1 MTTEHKHQIANELML
16 QSAQSSQ
23 NKMAAKLGIST
34 ATVSQIINGNWK
46 LIKDEMWR
54 KVKVNLKVDLDW
66 NVVETSNMQ
75 LIKGALM
82 LTQSKSMA
90 IGIAENAGIGKTE
103 AFKAYARK
111 YKNVVM
117 IECKHYWTRKS
128 YIKNICL
135 AAGLEDF
142 GKTEELIAR
151 FTDYMKGLDRPLM
164 IIDQADKLKDPQLDL
179 FMDFYNDLFKHCGFV
194 LSGVKALDKRIR
206 KGVQKDKSGYK
217 ELWSRIGSKFYDQIE
232 PTTIQDVALICK
244 ANGVT
249 DSEIHQFIYNV
260 CAGDIRKVRI
270 EIEKQQMMNPQD

>member
-1 MTTEHKHQIANELML
+1 MTKEHKDQITNELL
-16 QSAQSSQ
+16 FQSAHSSQ
-23 NKMAAKLGIST
+23 SKMATKLGIST

-66 NVVETSNMQ
+66 NVVQTSNME
-75 LIKGALM
+75 LINNALM
-82 LTQSKSMA
+82 VVQSRSMA
-90 IGIAENAGIGKTE
+90 IAISENAGIGKSE
-103 AFKAYARK
+103 AFKTYARK

-128 YIKNICL
+128 YIKNICRS
-135 AAGLEDF
+135 AGLEDF
-142 GKTEELIAR
+142 GKTEEMIAR

-194 LSGVKALDKRIR
+194 LSGVKALEKRIR
-206 KGVQKDKSGYK
+206 KGVQRDKSGYK
-217 ELWSRIGSKFYDQIE
+217 ELWSRIGSKFYDQIQGA
-232 PTTIQDVALICK
+232 TIQDVAMICN

-249 DSEIHQFIYNV
+249 DTEIHQYIFNV
-260 CAGDIRKVRI
+260 CEGDIRKVRI
-270 EIEKQQMMNPQD
+270 EVEKQQMMTN